1 MTPVV
6 CVSPEQS
13 CCYPE
18 HTGRQELSTMT
29 PIDIH
34 TATVGRAASPQQ
46 RAAAAVYDAEC
57 ALHAARQTGVPEWIE
72 AAAAR
77 LVTAVERSLCI
88 TSHPCIPAA
97 A

>member
-1 MTPVV
+1 MTD
-6 CVSPEQS
+6 
-13 CCYPE
+13 
-18 HTGRQELSTMT
+18 T
-29 PIDIH
+29 H
-34 TATVGRAASPQQ
+34 TATVGRAASLPQ

-57 ALHAARQTGVPEWIE
+57 ALHAARQTDVPEWID

-88 TSHPCIPAA
+88 NRYPCIRAA